1 MIEINSMVRLTI
13 GEQEWIGQVVE
24 IRGSIALVM
33 LVDNI
38 HYHADISEL
47 TLFST
52 PRRKDKK

>member
-1 MIEINSMVRLTI
+1 MVRLTI